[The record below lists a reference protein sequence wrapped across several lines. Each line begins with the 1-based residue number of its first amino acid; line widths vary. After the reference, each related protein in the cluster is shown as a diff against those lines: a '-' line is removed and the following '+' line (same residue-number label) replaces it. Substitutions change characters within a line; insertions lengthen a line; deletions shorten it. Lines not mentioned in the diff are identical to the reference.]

1 MVEYRPL
8 SGKFLADTILE
19 EFMYKAT
26 LHALG
31 AWFYDYRLPSADDV
45 QRCIN
50 TGNANLATQ
59 LVNDYK
65 LV

>member
-26 LHALG
+26 LHALC
-31 AWFYDYRLPSADDV
+31 AWLYEFTLPSPEDV

-50 TGNANLATQ
+50 TGDVNLAIQ
-59 LVNDYK
+59 LINDYK

>member
-8 SGKFLADTILE
+8 SGRFLANTDLE

-31 AWFYDYRLPSADDV
+31 SWFYDYRLPSADDV

-50 TGNANLATQ
+50 TGDVNLATQ
-59 LVNDYK
+59 LINDYK